1 MTATFGN
8 VLTDSEVSTGGSY
21 ILGLKSDGELGNILP
36 WIYVF
41 APSGGSISNMQV
53 NSQDF
58 GTEYTEE
65 GRQLLYLEKVSL
77 SPQSTSVITFD
88 VTVPDGFEGNLEVET
103 NPTLTQ
109 YR

>member
-1 MTATFGN
+1 
-8 VLTDSEVSTGGSY
+8 
-21 ILGLKSDGELGNILP
+21 
-36 WIYVF
+36 
-41 APSGGSISNMQV
+41 MQV
-53 NSQDF
+53 NSQNY

-77 SPQSTSVITFD
+77 GTQATSTITFD
-88 VTVPDGFEGNLEVET
+88 VTVPETFAGTLEVET